1 MSTPVTDNSVNFGF
15 GATDPPPHR
24 VAVYVDG
31 LNLYYGLDYPDLRQY
46 HWLDLRRLAERLLYP
61 GQRLVMVRY
70 FTAQFHTRA
79 DDPEKPLRQD
89 TYLKALATLP
99 DLTIQYGYHLPK
111 IRTCRNCGASW
122 ETFEEKMTDVNI
134 AVALL
139 RDALQDAFDIAIV
152 ISADSDLI
160 GPIDA
165 VQHSCPA
172 KRIVVAFPPNR
183 YSAELDLHPTPT
195 IKLWTETI
203 ARSQFPAQVTDPNG
217 YPLHRPARWN

>member
-1 MSTPVTDNSVNFGF
+1 MSTPISDNS
-15 GATDPPPHR
+15 GATDQPSHR

-31 LNLYYGLDYPDLRQY
+31 LNLYYGLNSPGWRQY
-46 HWLDLRRLAERLLYP
+46 HWLDLRRLAERLLRP
-61 GQRLVMVRY
+61 GQRLEMVRY
-70 FTAQFHTRA
+70 FTARFQHRA
-79 DDPEKPLRQD
+79 EYPYRHISQD

-99 DLTIQYGYHLPK
+99 DLTIQYGHHMSK
-111 IRTCRNCGASW
+111 TRTCRNCKASW

-134 AVALL
+134 AIALL
-139 RDALQDAFDIAIV
+139 RDAMQDAFDIAII

-165 VQHSCPA
+165 VLHSCPD

-183 YSAELDLHPTPT
+183 YSKDLGDHTT
-195 IKLWTETI
+195 TFRLGRGTI
-203 ARSQFPAQVTDPNG
+203 ARSRFPAQVSDANG

>member
-1 MSTPVTDNSVNFGF
+1 MSTPFTGNSV
-15 GATDPPPHR
+15 AADPPPHR

-46 HWLDLRRLAERLLYP
+46 HWLDLRRLSERLLRP
-61 GQRLVMVRY
+61 GQRLAMIRY

-89 TYLKALATLP
+89 TYLKALAMLP
-99 DLTIQYGYHLPK
+99 DLTIQFGYHLPK
-111 IRTCRNCGASW
+111 TETCRLCGASR

-134 AVALL
+134 AIALL
-139 RDALQDAFDIAIV
+139 RDAMQDAFDTAII

-165 VQHSCPA
+165 VRHSCPA
-172 KRIVVAFPPNR
+172 KRMIVAFPPNR
-183 YSAELDLHPTPT
+183 YAKDLKDHATAAFS
-195 IKLWTETI
+195 LWPKMI
-203 ARSQFPAQVTDPNG
+203 ARSQFPAQVTDANG